1 MKFEEIASFD
11 DNSTS
16 FGNDMGGSNGSKKKA
31 DGKFKMILIAAIVV
45 VIIIGV
51 VVYSMLSKPKEAT
64 TVELDVNSRL
74 VQSLYVTVHDF
85 KSSSPYWMYQNE
97 NSSNIS
103 SMTEVNKMVLTY
115 LNLKG
120 VDFQAV
126 DDCSSLTQSLQDYGK
141 LVCGDRTRIDREDV
155 QRSYSEIF
163 GDGAQI
169 TTATAMKVDSKYETY
184 VYDGTIDAYLLYTR
198 ATETD
203 KPTKTSFNYDYNIYK
218 AEKTGDIIQI
228 YESLEV
234 TNSSGGVE
242 LTTKY
247 RYTFEFGDDMLYS
260 YTNVE
265 CLE

>member
-11 DNSTS
+11 NNGASY
-16 FGNDMGGSNGSKKKA
+16 GNDMGGSSKKKA
-31 DGKFKMILIAAIVV
+31 NGKFKTIIIAAVVIVLIIVV
-45 VIIIGV
+45 V
-51 VVYSMLSKPKEAT
+51 VYKMFSKPKEPERVA
-64 TVELDVNSRL
+64 LDVNSRL

-120 VDFQAV
+120 VDFQSV
-126 DDCSSLTQSLQDYGK
+126 ENCSSLTQSLPDYGK
-141 LVCGDRTRIDREDV
+141 LVCGERTKIYREDV

-163 GDGAQI
+163 GDKAQI
-169 TTATAMKVDSKYETY
+169 TTATAMKVDPKYETY
-184 VYDGTIDAYLLYTR
+184 VYDATIDAYLLYTR

-203 KPTKTSFNYDYNIYK
+203 KPTKTSFRYNYDIYK
-218 AEKTGDIIQI
+218 AEKIGNIIQI

-260 YTNVE
+260 YTTVE